1 MSDSNSDV
9 SASPDPQMLVTKELP
24 PLPTSASSGS
34 LSTTPLAENQR
45 HLPHLASV
53 SCSRSPP
60 WTPPAA
66 NSQDAGT
73 EAGDGAVITGA
84 ESFWPSVDTDDSDTP
99 HEDHPGTPRKRKKPK
114 TALKAGSFLKA
125 MASRLGRS
133 FDDLFHNETLDGRGW
148 AADDCSE
155 LQHNTFREVFQGKI
169 HLAPIRDPKAVLD
182 LGAAPGTWALVSKL
196 HPDCKVLGVDL
207 EPIPPQSEASN
218 CRFQVMNII
227 TDAWEFE
234 TPFDFIHLR
243 MLGELLP
250 PGTIGSIYDALSP
263 GGWLEISEWVQ
274 VLQCPN
280 HSLEGTSFAK
290 WDRAYQ
296 QGSKLGNAATF
307 PYRYKSILHKAGFRR
322 IHVRKYAVPTNAWP
336 NSKSLQRIGH
346 MQATNF
352 LSVVDILSRD
362 MFVHVLGWTSQEADT
377 LIAQVR
383 HEVQENNLHAFYTL

>member
-1 MSDSNSDV
+1 MSDSDDDAS
-9 SASPDPQMLVTKELP
+9 STSPDPQMLVTKELP
-24 PLPTSASSGS
+24 PPPT
-34 LSTTPLAENQR
+34 T
-45 HLPHLASV
+45 
-53 SCSRSPP
+53 
-60 WTPPAA
+60 
-66 NSQDAGT
+66 NSQDADT

-99 HEDHPGTPRKRKKPK
+99 PEDRPGTPRKRKKPK
-114 TALKAGSFLKA
+114 ATFKAGSFLKA
-125 MASRLGRS
+125 MASRLGRT
-133 FDDLFHNETLDGRGW
+133 FDDRYQILPNDQAEQERNK
-148 AADDCSE
+148 
-155 LQHNTFREVFQGKI
+155 LQHNMFREVFQGKI

-182 LGAAPGTWALVSKL
+182 LGAAPGTWALEFGKL
-196 HPDCKVLGVDL
+196 PKFPRVLGVDL
-207 EPIPPQSEASN
+207 EPIPPQPEALN
-218 CRFQVMNII
+218 CRFQIMNII
-227 TDAWEFE
+227 TDVWEFP

-250 PGTIGSIYDALSP
+250 SGTIGSIYDTLSP

-296 QGSKLGNAATF
+296 QGSLTALSKLGNAATF

-322 IHVRKYAVPTNAWP
+322 IHVRKYAVPTNAWA

-362 MFVHVLGWTSQEADT
+362 MFVHVLGWTSQEADA

-383 HEVQENNLHAFYTL
+383 HEVQENNLHAFYTLLTVYAQKPP